1 MNGRT
6 KVWSEQMYLAVGL
19 LFLVVGVVQ
28 MPSSTAKGIGG
39 LVLGIA
45 WILISVGERK
55 RRR

>member
-6 KVWSEQMYLAVGL
+6 KVSSEQMYLAVGL